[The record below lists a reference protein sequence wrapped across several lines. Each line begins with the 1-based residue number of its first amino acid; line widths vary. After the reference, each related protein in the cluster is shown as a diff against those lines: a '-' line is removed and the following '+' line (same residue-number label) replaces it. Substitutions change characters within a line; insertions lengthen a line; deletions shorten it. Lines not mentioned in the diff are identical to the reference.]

1 MIDPAITPLL
11 CVGGIL
17 IMFTGIMVNECLC
30 STWARNVIREN
41 PADFLWYP
49 NKDY

>member
-1 MIDPAITPLL
+1 MIDPAIAPLL
-11 CVGGIL
+11 IVGGI
-17 IMFTGIMVNECLC
+17 FTWLCGILVNECMC
-30 STWARNVIREN
+30 NTRMRNAIREN